1 MKLQKLLIQWIL
13 NPLGSKMA
21 AVPQKCRTVGF
32 YLGGAGLFFI
42 YFVHGMEFLNIRY
55 FIPFF
60 LGCLFMGLMLLCTLP
75 KTLHPLRFS
84 PVLSICWFGA
94 GFMILQAAFRLNSD
108 IFSDALMFLVV
119 YPLAWLIWGQGNF
132 SKIAHMLCQLCRWA
146 FVVFFVISFLFFPIS
161 SAQYSGLIYNV
172 NGTAFFLSLVLVCL
186 TAELWQR
193 EKMDAAFW
201 RDLVLIGLAG
211 ALMFCTNSRTGE
223 LAVLCAWLF
232 GGILYLIKNKKN
244 LGRTLVSR
252 ILPIAASVAILIPVT
267 VYAGAAIRPV
277 SQTLAEAA
285 YTTAEKIIGAENMT
299 KRDPKHD
306 SGDSPAEKIIGAEN
320 MPKRD
325 PKHDSGDSPDGLSG
339 FIHITEI
346 KGSTEHK
353 GLDAYSTGRISIW
366 KVFAEHTKLFGTEP
380 PFSYYV
386 SINDKYYPTAHN
398 TPLELAINSG
408 WICGALYFLFNIL
421 AGLKSIR
428 YAAAKRSDIYALL
441 LFMITTAFG
450 VCSMI
455 SMYYFLFQAPLMAAP
470 ARRLPAESTSED
482 GEIL

>member
-13 NPLGSKMA
+13 NPLGSKMT

-42 YFVHGMEFLNIRY
+42 YFVHGMEMFTIRY
-55 FIPFF
+55 LIPFF
-60 LGCLFMGLMLLCTLP
+60 FGCIFLGLMLLCTLP
-75 KTLHPLRFS
+75 KTLYPLRFS

-94 GFMILQAAFRLNSD
+94 GLMMLQAALRLNTD
-108 IFSDALMFLVV
+108 IFSGALMFLIV

-232 GGILYLIKNKKN
+232 GAILYLIKNKKN

-277 SQTLAEAA
+277 SQTLAKAA
-285 YTTAEKIIGAENMT
+285 YTTTEKIIGAENMT
-299 KRDPKHD
+299 
-306 SGDSPAEKIIGAEN
+306 
-320 MPKRD
+320 KRD

-353 GLDAYSTGRISIW
+353 GMDAYSTGRISIW

-380 PFSYYV
+380 PFNYYV

-428 YAAAKRSDIYALL
+428 YTAAKRCDIYTWL
-441 LFMITTAFG
+441 LFLITIAFC
-450 VCSMI
+450 VCSMLTSLNTPFNFMI
-455 SMYYFLFQAPLMAAP
+455 STYYFIFQAPLMTAP
-470 ARRLPAESTSED
+470 ARPMPAEPISEN
-482 GEIL
+482 GETL

>member
-1 MKLQKLLIQWIL
+1 MKLQGLLIRWIL
-13 NPLGSKMA
+13 NPLGGKMA

-42 YFVHGMEFLNIRY
+42 YFVHGMDFLNIRY
-55 FIPFF
+55 LIPFF
-60 LGCLFMGLMLLCTLP
+60 FGCLFLGLMLLCTLP
-75 KTLHPLRFS
+75 QTLHPLRYS
-84 PVLSICWFGA
+84 PVLSICWFGT
-94 GFMILQAAFRLNSD
+94 GLMMLQAAFRLNSD

-119 YPLAWLIWGQGNF
+119 YPLVWLIWGQGNF

-186 TAELWQR
+186 TTELWQR

-252 ILPIAASVAILIPVT
+252 ILPIAVSVVIMIPVT
-267 VYAGAAIRPV
+267 VYAGATIRPV

-285 YTTAEKIIGAENMT
+285 YTMAEKIFDPENASL
-299 KRDPKHD
+299 RDPKQDH
-306 SGDSPAEKIIGAEN
+306 
-320 MPKRD
+320 
-325 PKHDSGDSPDGLSG
+325 GDSPDGLSG
-339 FIHITEI
+339 FVHITEI

-353 GLDAYSTGRISIW
+353 GMDAFSTGRISIW
-366 KVFAEHTKLFGTEP
+366 KAFAEHTKLFGSEP
-380 PFSYYV
+380 PFRYYV
-386 SINDKYYPTAHN
+386 EINDKYYPTAHN

-421 AGLKSIR
+421 AGLKSVR
-428 YAAAKRSDIYALL
+428 YAMAKRSDIYALL
-441 LFMITTAFG
+441 LFMITMAFG
-450 VCSMI
+450 VCSMLT
-455 SMYYFLFQAPLMAAP
+455 SLNTPYYFMISTYYFIVQAPLMTAPVRQLPAAP
-470 ARRLPAESTSED
+470 TSKNAENGD
-482 GEIL
+482 NR

>member
-42 YFVHGMEFLNIRY
+42 YFARGMEVLNIRY

-60 LGCLFMGLMLLCTLP
+60 LGCLFLGLMLLCTLP
-75 KTLHPLRFS
+75 KTLHTLRFS

-94 GFMILQAAFRLNSD
+94 GFMMLQAAFRLNSD
-108 IFSDALMFLVV
+108 IFSDALMFLVM
-119 YPLAWLIWGQGNF
+119 YPFAWLIWGQGNF

-161 SAQYSGLIYNV
+161 SAQYSGLMNNV
-172 NGTAFFLSLVLVCL
+172 NGTAFFLSLVLACL

-193 EKMDAAFW
+193 GKIDAAFW

-211 ALMFCTNSRTGE
+211 AMMFCTNSRTGE

-252 ILPIAASVAILIPVT
+252 ILPIVASVVILIPVT

-277 SQTLAEAA
+277 SQMLAEAA
-285 YTTAEKIIGAENMT
+285 YTSAEKN
-299 KRDPKHD
+299 
-306 SGDSPAEKIIGAEN
+306 IGAEN

-339 FIHITEI
+339 FTHITEI

-353 GLDAYSTGRISIW
+353 GMDAYSTGRISIW

-380 PFSYYV
+380 PFNYH
-386 SINDKYYPTAHN
+386 IDFNDKYYSTAHN
-398 TPLELAINSG
+398 TPLEFAINSG
-408 WICGALYFLFNIL
+408 WICGVLYFLFNIL

-441 LFMITTAFG
+441 LFMITIAFG
-450 VCSMI
+450 VCSMLG
-455 SMYYFLFQAPLMAAP
+455 SLNTPYCYMLSLYYFIFQAPMMTAP
-470 ARRLPAESTSED
+470 AQQLPSESTSEN
-482 GEIL
+482 GETL